1 MKKIFFWVAAV
12 TISSSLYAQDSARS
26 SLLDDVIVT
35 ANKAPQ
41 KQSSTGK
48 VITVI
53 SKSLLEKSA
62 GKTIGQVLNE
72 QAGLTI
78 NGSLNTAGS
87 NQTIYMRG
95 AATGRTLIL
104 IDGVPAYDPSFIN
117 TEFDLNLVSL
127 NDVERIEICK
137 GAQSTLY
144 GSDAVAG
151 VINIITID
159 KDVRKPVNVKSTI
172 GYGSFNTFRA
182 NAQVYGRAGKWIY
195 SARFARMSTEGF
207 SAAYDS
213 TGKAGFDRDGY
224 LSNVASASLQYN
236 ATPFLSVRGFVH
248 HTRYRNDVDASVFT
262 DEKDFRIR
270 NRNLMAGASFHY
282 QKNKVILNG
291 IYQYSDI
298 YRHYRNDSSDVP
310 GFTRFSTDD
319 YYGKTQYLEIYS
331 NIKLDHGFSLLQGA
345 DFRYS
350 SMNNQFLSISSFGPF
365 TSGFRDTVHSQAS
378 AYFSVIYN
386 GLNEKLNIEWGGRLN
401 VHSRYGTNST
411 FTFNPSYRLS
421 KHWRVFGSIAS
432 AFKAPSLYQLYSDY
446 GNPDLKPEYSNNYE
460 IGIQQQ
466 NDKWQGRL
474 VYLHRDIRNGLDF
487 NNIVFQYF
495 NFSKQVVRGLELEL
509 SYKPLERIT
518 LNANYT
524 YLHPSEE
531 SQSRITF
538 KDTTYKY
545 LLKRPQ
551 HTVNATIGYNAGNAF
566 FMSVSGKYVSKRY
579 DFGGYQQSD
588 VALGAYFILGAYLEY
603 RLNDHIKLF
612 TDWQNL
618 TDKKFFD
625 IRGYNSIPFCVNGG
639 VTVKW

>member
-12 TISSSLYAQDSARS
+12 TFSSYLHAQDSARS

-53 SKSLLEKSA
+53 SKSVLEKSA
-62 GKTIGQVLNE
+62 GKSLGQVLNE

-104 IDGVPAYDPSFIN
+104 MDGVPVYDPSFIN

-127 NDVERIEICK
+127 NEVERIEICK

-151 VINIITID
+151 VINIITVD
-159 KDVRKPVNVKSTI
+159 RDVRKPFNIKSTV
-172 GYGSFNTFRA
+172 GYGSFNTLRA
-182 NAQVYGRAGKWIY
+182 NAQVYGRTGKWVY
-195 SARFARMSTEGF
+195 NARYARTSTEGF

-213 TGKAGFDRDGY
+213 TGKGGYDRDGY
-224 LSNVASASLQYN
+224 LSNVASASLQYY
-236 ATPFLSVRGFVH
+236 ASPYFSLRGFVH
-248 HTRYRNDVDASVFT
+248 YSRYRNDVDASAFT
-262 DEKDFRIR
+262 DEKDFRIK
-270 NRNLMAGASFHY
+270 NRNLMTGASFHY
-282 QKNKVILNG
+282 QRNKVLLNG

-298 YRHYRNDSSDVP
+298 YRNYRNDSSDVP
-310 GFTRFSTDD
+310 GFTKFSTDD
-319 YYGKTQYLEIYS
+319 YYGKTQYLEVYS

-378 AYFSVIYN
+378 AYLSVIYN
-386 GLNEKLNIEWGGRLN
+386 GLNEKWNIELGGRLN

-421 KHWRVFGSIAS
+421 KHTRIFGSIAS
-432 AFKAPSLYQLYSDY
+432 AFKAPSLYQLYSNY
-446 GNPDLKPEYSNNYE
+446 GNPELKPEYSNNYE
-460 IGIQQQ
+460 IGLQQQ
-466 NDKWQGRL
+466 YEKWQARV

-487 NNIVFQYF
+487 NNVIFQYF
-495 NFSKQVVRGLELEL
+495 NFNKQVVRGVEIEL
-509 SYKPLERIT
+509 SYRLLEKLTI
-518 LNANYT
+518 NANYT
-524 YLHPSEE
+524 YLHPSEQ

-551 HTVNATIGYNAGNAF
+551 HTLNGTIGYKVSPAF
-566 FMSVSGKYVSKRY
+566 FISVSGKYISNRY
-579 DFGGYQQSD
+579 DVGGYQQPD
-588 VALGAYFILGAYLEY
+588 VSLGAYFILGAYLEY
-603 RLNDHIKLF
+603 QLNDHIKLF
-612 TDWQNL
+612 SDWQNL